1 MPIRKDLRKFY
12 SSPEWRVIRA
22 RILERAG
29 GKCEACGKPDRV
41 LVWVTRDGTGRWWM
55 PVRKPLVEKGVEL
68 HLTRCV
74 LTVAHL
80 NHDTYDNRDV
90 NLAALCQYCHLK
102 HDRRFHLASARRTRA
117 RRAGQPWLCQEME
130 NAGAPGAAWEERA
143 AG

>member
-1 MPIRKDLRKFY
+1 MMPIRKDLRKFY

-22 RILERAG
+22 HILRRAG
-29 GKCEACGKPDRV
+29 GRCEACGKPDRV

-55 PVRKPLVEKGVEL
+55 PDRKPAAQPDLVL

-102 HDRRFHLASARRTRA
+102 HDRRFHLASARRMRA
-117 RRAGQPWLCQEME
+117 RRAGQAWLSPDLES
-130 NAGAPGAAWEERA
+130 AGAPGVAWEERGA
-143 AG
+143 